1 MKTKGLILISF
12 AWAMEIVGVAG
23 GMVNSTYTTW
33 GDHPPHTLWA
43 WLPAIPM
50 LVLAVAEL
58 GRVPLAS
65 VLFHRSR
72 VMQAVALVG
81 IVVLGYL
88 AVENWTFGFERI
100 AELRLKPVSA
110 AGLLLSQA
118 EAHQA
123 DLISQRG
130 RATTGGS
137 DKREELH
144 RGIKDREDSI
154 KAEAEAHQKN
164 LEAIREACRIVREQ
178 CMVPRSKAEDQRYD
192 AIVNRLTKERDD
204 RQSELDDLV
213 KTDRGGVVDLDK
225 EIAAASDA
233 VVKAKTVWQ
242 AEVNGN
248 QVYRLAASY
257 FRVNTTDVTDAQFAA
272 ARWVFSTFSA
282 IAVALAG
289 SVAALVYYATERTPG
304 APLLLGKLIR
314 ARRDY
319 YARKRKK
326 IYRDVPVEKIIY
338 RDGKEPPAM
347 VEKEVVR
354 WVDRIVLIPRWG
366 LKYPIHANSL
376 VRDDNVTQI
385 RKAV

>member
-1 MKTKGLILISF
+1 MRTKGLILISF

-33 GDHPPHTLWA
+33 GEHPPQTLWA

-100 AELRLKPVSA
+100 VDLRLKPVSA
-110 AGLLLSQA
+110 AGLPLSRA

-123 DLISQRG
+123 DLIRQRD
-130 RATTGGS
+130 RANTGES
-137 DKREELH
+137 DKREELR
-144 RGIKDREDSI
+144 RGIKDRVDNI
-154 KAEAEAHQKN
+154 KAEAETHQKN
-164 LEAIREACRIVREQ
+164 LEAIRDACRLVREQ
-178 CMVPRSKAEDQRYD
+178 CIVPRSKAEDQRYD
-192 AIVNRLTKERDD
+192 AIRQRLTKERDD
-204 RQSELDDLV
+204 RQSELDELV
-213 KTDRGGVVDLDK
+213 KKDRGGVVSLDK
-225 EIAAASDA
+225 DITAAASA
-233 VVKAKTVWQ
+233 VGEAKKAWQ

-248 QVYRLAASY
+248 QIYRLAASY
-257 FRVNTTDVTDAQFAA
+257 FRVNTTDVTDAQFAT

-282 IAVALAG
+282 IAVAVAG
-289 SVAALVYYATERTPG
+289 SVAALVYYAQERTPG
-304 APLLLGKLIR
+304 APMFLGKLIQ
-314 ARRDY
+314 ARRAY

-338 RDGKEPPAM
+338 RDGKEPPTV

-366 LKYPIHANSL
+366 VKYPIHANSL
-376 VRDDNVTQI
+376 VRDDNVTQM

>member
-1 MKTKGLILISF
+1 MGTKGLILISF
-12 AWAMEIVGVAG
+12 AWAMEIIGVAG

-33 GDHPPHTLWA
+33 GDHPPQTLWA

-50 LVLAVAEL
+50 LMLAVAEL

-100 AELRLKPVSA
+100 VELRLRPVSA

-118 EAHQA
+118 QAHQT
-123 DLISQRG
+123 DLIHQRE
-130 RATTGGS
+130 AANTGES
-137 DKREELH
+137 VKREELR

-154 KAEAEAHQKN
+154 KAEAETHQKN
-164 LEAIREACRIVREQ
+164 LEAIREACRVVRGQ
-178 CMVPRSKAEDQRYD
+178 CMVPRSTAEDGRYD
-192 AIVNRLTKERDD
+192 AIVKRLTKERDD
-204 RQSELDDLV
+204 RRSELDDLV
-213 KTDRGGVVDLDK
+213 KKDRGGVVDLDK

-233 VVKAKTVWQ
+233 IEKAKKAWQ
-242 AEVNGN
+242 GEVNGN
-248 QVYRLAASY
+248 QIYRLAASY
-257 FRVNTTDVTDAQFAA
+257 FRVSTTDVTDAQFAT

-289 SVAALVYYATERTPG
+289 SIAALVYYAQERAPE
-304 APLLLGKLIR
+304 APLFLGKLIQ
-314 ARRDY
+314 ARRAY

-338 RDGKEPPAM
+338 RDGKEPPTI

-366 LKYPIHANSL
+366 VKYPIHANSL
-376 VRDDNVTQI
+376 VRDGNVTQI
-385 RKAV
+385 KKAV

>member
-1 MKTKGLILISF
+1 MRTKGLILISF

-33 GDHPPHTLWA
+33 GEHPPQTLWA

-65 VLFHRSR
+65 VLFNRSR

-100 AELRLKPVSA
+100 VELRLKPVSA
-110 AGLLLSQA
+110 AGLLLSRA
-118 EAHQA
+118 EAHRA
-123 DLISQRG
+123 DLIRQRDQ
-130 RATTGGS
+130 ANTGES
-137 DKREELH
+137 DKREELR
-144 RGIKDREDSI
+144 RGIKDRVDNI
-154 KAEAEAHQKN
+154 KAEAETHQKN
-164 LEAIREACRIVREQ
+164 LEAIREACRLTREQ
-178 CMVPRSKAEDQRYD
+178 CIVPRSKAEDQRYD
-192 AIVNRLTKERDD
+192 AIRQRLTKERDD
-204 RQSELDDLV
+204 RQSELDELV
-213 KTDRGGVVDLDK
+213 KKDRGGVVSLDK
-225 EIAAASDA
+225 DITAAASAVGDA
-233 VVKAKTVWQ
+233 KKAWQ

-257 FRVNTTDVTDAQFAA
+257 FRVNTTDVTDAQFAT

-282 IAVALAG
+282 IAVAVAG
-289 SVAALVYYATERTPG
+289 SVAALVYYAQERTPG
-304 APLLLGKLIR
+304 APMFLGKLSQ
-314 ARRDY
+314 ARRAY

-338 RDGKEPPAM
+338 RDGKEPPTV
-347 VEKEVVR
+347 VEKDVVR

-366 LKYPIHANSL
+366 VKYPIHANSL
-376 VRDDNVTQI
+376 VRDDNVTPMK
-385 RKAV
+385 KAV

>member
-1 MKTKGLILISF
+1 MRTKGLILISF

-72 VMQAVALVG
+72 VMQAVALIG

-100 AELRLKPVSA
+100 VELRLKPVSA
-110 AGLLLSQA
+110 AGLLLSEA

-137 DKREELH
+137 DKREELR

-154 KAEAEAHQKN
+154 KAEAQTHQKN
-164 LEAIREACRIVREQ
+164 LEEIREGCRIVREQ
-178 CMVPRSKAEDQRYD
+178 CIVPRSKAEDQRYE

-213 KTDRGGVVDLDK
+213 KTDRGGVVNLEK

-233 VVKAKTVWQ
+233 VSKAKKKWQ

-338 RDGKEPPAM
+338 RDGKEPPTM

-366 LKYPIHANSL
+366 VKYPIHANSL

>member
-1 MKTKGLILISF
+1 
-12 AWAMEIVGVAG
+12 
-23 GMVNSTYTTW
+23 
-33 GDHPPHTLWA
+33 
-43 WLPAIPM
+43 M

-100 AELRLKPVSA
+100 VELRLKPVSA
-110 AGLLLSQA
+110 ASLLLSRA

-123 DLISQRG
+123 DLIRQRDQ
-130 RATTGGS
+130 ANTGES
-137 DKREELH
+137 DKREELR
-144 RGIKDREDSI
+144 RGIKDRVDTI
-154 KAEAEAHQKN
+154 KAEAETHQKN
-164 LEAIREACRIVREQ
+164 LEAIREACRVVREQ

-192 AIVNRLTKERDD
+192 AIRQRLTKERDD
-204 RQSELDDLV
+204 RQSELDELV
-213 KTDRGGVVDLDK
+213 KKDRGGVVSLDK
-225 EIAAASDA
+225 DITAAASAVGDA
-233 VVKAKTVWQ
+233 KKAWQ

-248 QVYRLAASY
+248 QIYRLAASY
-257 FRVNTTDVTDAQFAA
+257 FRVNTTDVTDAQFAT

-282 IAVALAG
+282 IAVAVAG
-289 SVAALVYYATERTPG
+289 SVAALVYYGQQRTPG
-304 APLLLGKLIR
+304 APMFLGKLIQAGR
-314 ARRDY
+314 AY

-326 IYRDVPVEKIIY
+326 IYRDVPVEKIVY
-338 RDGKEPPAM
+338 RDGKEPPTV

-366 LKYPIHANSL
+366 VKYPIHANSL
-376 VRDDNVTQI
+376 VRDDNVTQLK
-385 RKAV
+385 KAV

>member
-1 MKTKGLILISF
+1 
-12 AWAMEIVGVAG
+12 
-23 GMVNSTYTTW
+23 
-33 GDHPPHTLWA
+33 
-43 WLPAIPM
+43 
-50 LVLAVAEL
+50 
-58 GRVPLAS
+58 
-65 VLFHRSR
+65 
-72 VMQAVALVG
+72 
-81 IVVLGYL
+81 
-88 AVENWTFGFERI
+88 
-100 AELRLKPVSA
+100 VSA
-110 AGLLLSQA
+110 AGLLLSEA

-137 DKREELH
+137 DKREELR

-154 KAEAEAHQKN
+154 KAEAQTHQKN
-164 LEAIREACRIVREQ
+164 LEEIREGCRIVREQ
-178 CMVPRSKAEDQRYD
+178 CIVPRSKAEDQRYE

-213 KTDRGGVVDLDK
+213 KTDRGGVVNLEK

-233 VVKAKTVWQ
+233 VSKAKKKWQ

-338 RDGKEPPAM
+338 RDGKEPPTM

-366 LKYPIHANSL
+366 VKYPIHANSL